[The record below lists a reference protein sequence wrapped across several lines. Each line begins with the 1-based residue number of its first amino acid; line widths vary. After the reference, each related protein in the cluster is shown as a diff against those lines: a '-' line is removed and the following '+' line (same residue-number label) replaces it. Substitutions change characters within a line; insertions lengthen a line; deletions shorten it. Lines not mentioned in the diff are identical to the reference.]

1 MNELSYTKTYG
12 KDAVQTYQNISFTV
26 EEQIETIELSYSY
39 QRFRMEPNQWGV
51 EKKEINI
58 IDLGLFSAD
67 GQLRGWSGSERLSVT
82 ISEHHATPGYKRGP
96 IIAGTWH
103 VALGIYKVE
112 TEAIVE
118 VTIKMIPKKRRY
130 FKGDLHMH
138 TLNSDGKY
146 STSEVVSYAKHAQ
159 MDFIAL
165 TDHNNTQQ
173 NDEIGNP
180 EGITVIAGMEYT
192 NYRGHANFYF
202 PHDAHCQANPLS
214 NTKEEM
220 LQAFQAARQKDA
232 LICINHPFDDSCPWL
247 FGFDFDFPLVEVWN
261 GFFKPSDA
269 KAIAWWHDMLVEGR
283 RLVAIGGSDTH
294 KIEMGR
300 SYGTPTTWVHAL
312 SRGKEDICRALAE
325 GRVSVSA
332 SPSSA
337 QLELQIGE
345 ATIGEKIAYSD
356 DMKAEI
362 HVSNAKKGDRIILF
376 SDAGEE
382 TQYSCPYSGDITFAF
397 GVEGRKFYRVELYRK
412 MLDLELLDAFTNPI
426 YLL

>member
-26 EEQIETIELSYSY
+26 GEQIETIELSYTY

-82 ISEHHATPGYKRGP
+82 ISDYYATPGYKRGP
-96 IIAGTWH
+96 IKAGTWN

-112 TEAIVE
+112 TEVVVE
-118 VTIKMIPKKRRY
+118 ISIKLIPKKRRY

-138 TLNSDGKY
+138 TLNSDGEY
-146 STSEVVSYAKHAQ
+146 STSEVISYAKHAKL
-159 MDFIAL
+159 DFIAL

-180 EGITVIAGMEYT
+180 QGITVLSGMEYT

-202 PHDAHCQANPLS
+202 PHDAHCHANPLS

-220 LQAFQAARQKDA
+220 LQSFQAARQMEA

-247 FGFDFDFPLVEVWN
+247 FGFDFDFALVEVWN

-312 SRGKEDICRALAE
+312 SRGKQDIYASLIE

-332 SPSSA
+332 TPSSA
-337 QLELQIGE
+337 HLMLFIGD
-345 ATIGEKIAYSD
+345 ASIGEKIAYSD
-356 DMKAEI
+356 DLKAEI
-362 HVSNAKKGDRIILF
+362 HVCNAKIGDQVILY

-382 TQYSCPYSGDITFAF
+382 MQYSCPYAGDVSFAF
-397 GVEGRKFYRVELYRK
+397 GVERRKFYRVELYRN
-412 MLDLELLDAFTNPI
+412 LFGLELLDAFTNPI